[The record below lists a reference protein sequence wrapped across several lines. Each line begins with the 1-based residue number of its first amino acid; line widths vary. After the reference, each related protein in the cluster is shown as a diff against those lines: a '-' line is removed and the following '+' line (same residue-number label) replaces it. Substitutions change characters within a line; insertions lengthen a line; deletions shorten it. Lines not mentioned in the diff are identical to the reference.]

1 MAKYKI
7 KGGQSLA
14 GNIHISG
21 AKNSALKL
29 LAASILADSESVI
42 HNIPNII
49 DVNKMEEILRHLGAC
64 VTVEGS
70 KVTIDPSSISS
81 TILDASLTKK
91 IRASIV
97 LAGPML
103 AKYEKVTIAQP
114 GGCLIGARSIED
126 HIDVFKQFKVEL
138 EIDGDNFNFKG
149 KPQAGEIILSKM
161 SVTATENAIMTAVLS
176 PGKTYIRV
184 AAAEPEIEDLANFL
198 NAMGAKISGAG
209 THNIL
214 VDGVDKLH
222 GTEFTVVQDRIEAA
236 TYLMM
241 AIATRS
247 ELTIGPVIP
256 EHLSIVIKKL
266 LNAGASFDIIERD
279 GLKYFQS
286 HPVESFCGTS
296 IDTRTYPGFP
306 TDLQSAYTSLMTGAS
321 DKTMIFETLFE
332 SRFGYIE
339 ELKKMNARIDVVSP
353 HIIEVHGGNHLQPA
367 DIDASD
373 IRGGAALVLAALV
386 AKGET
391 TIDHIEMIERG
402 YEKLDIKLSEVGADI
417 QRID

>member
-14 GNIHISG
+14 GEIRVSG

-29 LAASILADSESVI
+29 LAASILGESTSVI
-42 HNIPNII
+42 HNVPDIV
-49 DVNKMEEILRHLGAC
+49 DVNKMEEILRHLGAE
-64 VTVEGS
+64 VRVEGS
-70 KVTIDPSSISS
+70 QVTIDPSGINS
-81 TILDASLTKK
+81 TALDASLTKK
-91 IRASIV
+91 IRASVV

-103 AKYEKVTIAQP
+103 AKFHKVTIAQP

-126 HIDVFKQFKVEL
+126 HIDVFKQFKVNL
-138 EIDGDNFNFKG
+138 DVQGDDFIFSG
-149 KPQAGEIILSKM
+149 KPVAGEIILSKM

-176 PGKTYIRV
+176 PGTTKIRV
-184 AAAEPEIEDLANFL
+184 AAAEPEIQDLADYL
-198 NAMGAKISGAG
+198 NSMGANIKGAG
-209 THNIL
+209 THNITIE
-214 VDGVDKLH
+214 GVERLH
-222 GTEFTVVQDRIEAA
+222 GSEHDVVQDRIEAA

-247 ELTIGPVIP
+247 KLKIGPVIP

-266 LNAGASFDIIERD
+266 LDAGAKFEVLEQD
-279 GLKYFQS
+279 GKSYFQTHGS
-286 HPVESFCGTS
+286 DDLKGTD

-306 TDLQSAYTSLMTGAS
+306 TDLQSAYTALMTGA
-321 DKTMIFETLFE
+321 KGQTKIFETLFE

-339 ELKKMNARIDVVSP
+339 ELKRMNAKIDVVSP
-353 HIIEVHGGNHLQPA
+353 HIIEVHGGNHLRPEE
-367 DIDASD
+367 IDAFD

-386 AKGET
+386 ASGET
-391 TIDHIEMIERG
+391 IIDHIEMIERG
-402 YEKLDIKLSEVGADI
+402 YEQLDIKLSGVGADI